1 MAVRITKFPAI
12 SGVGTDFHGIAPP
25 SSAPVPPN
33 PAPIPTAPWLSLD
46 SIHLMQTFVTGKYSG
61 RVLTEALPDT
71 LWQSDW
77 GPMQVHIPLT
87 PVQATPS
94 RIVLFLASSTKFW
107 MASFAVQEAVG
118 GAVMAGGGSAPVAV
132 SLPVWLTNTQ
142 KCQDVA
148 CAYAFVAPFGIGFVE
163 PSIRWVGYCFGDLA
177 ANAIGMAGDALTAMI
192 FSKFG
197 GKLLPKTWA
206 DDQLLG
212 GLASALMGHVTTLLG
227 NKAPWAATFV
237 GSLGAVFAV
246 VFETAAPAA
255 LAGAAVSE
263 LAGKLANGVG
273 DEWGSRDSY
282 QGVRG
287 R

>member
-1 MAVRITKFPAI
+1 VAVRITKFPAI
-12 SGVGTDFHGIAPP
+12 SGVGTDFHGVAPP

-46 SIHLMQTFVTGKYSG
+46 SIPAMQLLVTGKYSDQ
-61 RVLTEALPDT
+61 VFTESFPDT

-94 RIVLFLASSTKFW
+94 RVVLFLASSTKFW
-107 MASFAVQEAVG
+107 MASFAVKEAVG

-142 KCQDVA
+142 KCQDVV
-148 CAYAFVAPFGIGFVE
+148 CAYSFVAPLGIGFVV

-177 ANAIGMAGDALTAMI
+177 ANAIGMVGDALTAMI

-197 GKLLPKTWA
+197 GKLLPKTVA
-206 DDQLLG
+206 DDQLFG
-212 GLASALMGHVTTLLG
+212 GLASALMGHVTTLIG
-227 NKAPWAATFV
+227 NKAPWASTFT
-237 GSLGAVFAV
+237 GALGVAFAA
-246 VFETAAPAA
+246 VFETAAPAVV
-255 LAGAAVSE
+255 AGAAVSE

-273 DEWGSRDSY
+273 EEIGSRDSY